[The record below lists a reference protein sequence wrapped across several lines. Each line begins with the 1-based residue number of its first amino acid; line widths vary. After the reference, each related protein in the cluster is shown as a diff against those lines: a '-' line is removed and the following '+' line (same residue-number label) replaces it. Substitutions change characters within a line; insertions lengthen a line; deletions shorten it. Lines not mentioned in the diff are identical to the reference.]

1 LKMGR
6 SEAQIK
12 EEIQQEKETMKA
24 AEQKIRKLENELS
37 SIVGEDHLNGEEADL
52 REKLQREE
60 QTVEE
65 CEKEMIR
72 LVEMRDD
79 RLKSQREW
87 LKKEE
92 LKLTNLIKNLQLKN
106 KPLEKK
112 MESMKEILQ
121 QLRKDEIMYEEKLKL
136 QDEGENVS
144 DSSNNDTDD
153 DSNDDIDADEEE
165 EKGWWCF
172 GIGKKLDKVRLKME
186 DLADKLE
193 TMEDRMEDQM
203 DSSEVEQQQ
212 NYVERIKGSCWG
224 IQENHE
230 KWTEEEEAKKVKA
243 QLRVYQIREQLVKLG
258 RT

>member
-1 LKMGR
+1 
-6 SEAQIK
+6 
-12 EEIQQEKETMKA
+12 
-24 AEQKIRKLENELS
+24 
-37 SIVGEDHLNGEEADL
+37 
-52 REKLQREE
+52 
-60 QTVEE
+60 
-65 CEKEMIR
+65 
-72 LVEMRDD
+72 
-79 RLKSQREW
+79 
-87 LKKEE
+87 
-92 LKLTNLIKNLQLKN
+92 
-106 KPLEKK
+106 
-112 MESMKEILQ
+112 MESIKEILQ
-121 QLRKDEIMYEEKLKL
+121 QLRKDEIIRLGQL
-136 QDEGENVS
+136 QDEGGNVS

-153 DSNDDIDADEEE
+153 DSNDDVDEEE
-165 EKGWWCF
+165 EKGWWSF